1 MVTKVYRVS
10 KMTKVSSPTPRE
22 WAARILAPN
31 AVPKAQWG
39 AVGELGKLADLEGRV
54 SLSDEGIESAASY
67 LGVDRDD
74 FIARVH
80 ELVAARWLA
89 PLQVTE
95 GGLGTHLRTPG

>member
-1 MVTKVYRVS
+1 MS
-10 KMTKVSSPTPRE
+10 KVSSPTPRE

-39 AVGELGKLADLEGRV
+39 TVGELGKLADLDGRV
-54 SLSDEGIESAASY
+54 SLSDEGIESAALY
-67 LGVDRDD
+67 LGVTRDAL
-74 FIARVH
+74 ISCVH

-95 GGLGTHLRTPG
+95 GGLSTHLRTPG